1 MAKAMALHPVA
12 TSVTGLGASLETTHN
27 LFSMFRRFSVSDVTT
42 IPVT

>member
-27 LFSMFRRFSVSDVTT
+27 LFSMFRRFFGFGRYNFLVT
-42 IPVT
+42 